1 MGEVVEGREGLLL
14 CFVDVVFGHL
24 EEAIGLAVQSP
35 WDEVL
40 LVLGC
45 CGLLDCGDVSVEL
58 AVSHHGE
65 ENVEAPACECDDC
78 GVVSFA
84 FFAFSFIELPGTLVE
99 SDRCKRRLP

>member
-1 MGEVVEGREGLLL
+1 MGEAVEGREGLLL

-58 AVSHHGE
+58 AVSHHGK
-65 ENVEAPACECDDC
+65 ENV
-78 GVVSFA
+78 
-84 FFAFSFIELPGTLVE
+84 
-99 SDRCKRRLP
+99 

>member
-1 MGEVVEGREGLLL
+1 M
-14 CFVDVVFGHL
+14 DVVFGHL

-58 AVSHHGE
+58 AVSHHGK
-65 ENVEAPACECDDC
+65 ENV
-78 GVVSFA
+78 
-84 FFAFSFIELPGTLVE
+84 
-99 SDRCKRRLP
+99 